1 MATKLKSFSRSKT
14 AKISAFLVVMLC
26 LSLSVVLA
34 QYGMYKDLNPETLL
48 AKEYRQSSTFNQ
60 DEVYSAFME
69 AEAIIV
75 RGEAP
80 QESLPYYYYIS
91 DGSRTYS
98 NAGDAGKAFFEKYD
112 KAFYSFENGV
122 WSVGTN
128 TYAGSGSYYGFGSSS
143 YTAYIAFPDEY
154 LAVQQ
159 AQWQSERDQTVPVA
173 AGIAASLVLA
183 LAMIIFSVSVT
194 GRMPGDEELHPG
206 KADRIYSDLLLCS
219 FIPLGLIWLSGLGI
233 TGNFDRYQTAG
244 EIGSGQVLS
253 MLWAGSL
260 TALVTFACGI
270 VLLALA
276 RKIKGK
282 VFIKHSLVYAASD
295 RTFDFFKS
303 LFDGRRFKKYPLTK
317 SLFYRQLV
325 FIAASLILVSMTLAF
340 FPAIVLEA
348 VVIYWYIQ
356 GNNRTFEE
364 INRGFSESLEEQM
377 KSERMKI
384 ALVTNVSHD
393 LKTPL
398 TSIISYVD
406 LLSKEE
412 GLSETARD
420 YVRILAEKSNR
431 LKNIVSDLFDLAK
444 STSGDISL
452 ELESLDIKKL
462 IEQTLGDMED
472 EIEKSDLQVVAK
484 LPEHPVVI
492 MSDGKKLYRV
502 FQNVL
507 DNALKYS
514 LKGTR
519 IFVELTE
526 DSGKV
531 TASVKNIAGY
541 EMDFSAD
548 EVLQRFS
555 RGDKSRTTEGSGLGL
570 SIAESFT
577 NVCGGDFNVDIEGDM
592 FKVAV
597 IF

>member
-1 MATKLKSFSRSKT
+1 
-14 AKISAFLVVMLC
+14 
-26 LSLSVVLA
+26 
-34 QYGMYKDLNPETLL
+34 
-48 AKEYRQSSTFNQ
+48 
-60 DEVYSAFME
+60 
-69 AEAIIV
+69 
-75 RGEAP
+75 
-80 QESLPYYYYIS
+80 
-91 DGSRTYS
+91 
-98 NAGDAGKAFFEKYD
+98 
-112 KAFYSFENGV
+112 
-122 WSVGTN
+122 
-128 TYAGSGSYYGFGSSS
+128 
-143 YTAYIAFPDEY
+143 
-154 LAVQQ
+154 
-159 AQWQSERDQTVPVA
+159 
-173 AGIAASLVLA
+173 
-183 LAMIIFSVSVT
+183 
-194 GRMPGDEELHPG
+194 
-206 KADRIYSDLLLCS
+206 IYSDLLLCS
-219 FIPLGLIWLSGLGI
+219 FIPLGLVWISGLGI
-233 TGNFDRYQTAG
+233 TGYFDRYQTAG
-244 EIGSGQVLS
+244 ELGSAQVLS

-260 TALVTFACGI
+260 TALVTLACGI

-282 VFIKHSLVYAASD
+282 VFFKHSLVYAASD
-295 RTFDFFKS
+295 RAFDFFKS

-340 FPAIVLEA
+340 LPAILLEA

-393 LKTPL
+393 IKTPL

-472 EIEKSDLQVVAK
+472 EIEKSELQVVAK
-484 LPEHPVVI
+484 LPEHPVMI

-526 DSGKV
+526 DKGNV

-541 EMDFSAD
+541 EMNFTSD
-548 EVLQRFS
+548 EVLQRFT
-555 RGDKSRTTEGSGLGL
+555 RGDRSRTTEGSGLGL

-577 NVCGGDFNVDIEGDM
+577 NVCGGDFNVDVEGDM
-592 FKVAV
+592 FKVAL

>member
-14 AKISAFLVVMLC
+14 AKISAFLLVMLC

-34 QYGMYKDLNPETLL
+34 QYGMYSDLNPETLL
-48 AKEYRQSSTFNQ
+48 VDEYRQSSAFQ
-60 DEVYSAFME
+60 QEVSGAFME
-69 AEAIIV
+69 AESIMQ
-75 RGEAP
+75 GGSEP
-80 QESLPYYYYIS
+80 QEKLSYYYYIS
-91 DGSRTYS
+91 DGSMSYS
-98 NAGDAGKAFFEKYD
+98 NAVGEGKAFFEKYD
-112 KAFYSFENGV
+112 KAFYSFENGI
-122 WSVGTN
+122 WSVGAN
-128 TYAGSGSYYGFGSSS
+128 TFAGSGSEYGFGSSS

-154 LAVQQ
+154 LAAQQ
-159 AQWQSERDQTVPVA
+159 TEWQSERAQMVPLA
-173 AGIAASLVLA
+173 AGIAASLLLA

-194 GRMPGDEELHPG
+194 GRKPEDEELHPG
-206 KADRIYSDLLLCS
+206 KADRIYSDLLVCS
-219 FIPLGLIWLSGLGI
+219 FIPLGLIWLSGLGM
-233 TGNFDRYQTAG
+233 TGYFDRYQTAG
-244 EIGSGQVLS
+244 EIGSAQVLS

-260 TALVTFACGI
+260 TALVTLACGI

-282 VFIKHSLVYAASD
+282 VFLKHSLVYAASE
-295 RTFDFFKS
+295 RAFDFFKS
-303 LFDGRRFKKYPLTK
+303 LFDGRRFQKYPLTK

-340 FPAIVLEA
+340 LPAIVLEA

-420 YVRILAEKSNR
+420 YVRILADKSNR

-472 EIEKSDLQVVAK
+472 EIEKSDIQVVAK
-484 LPEHPVVI
+484 LPEHPVMI

-502 FQNVL
+502 FQNLL

-526 DSGKV
+526 DKGKV
-531 TASVKNIAGY
+531 SAYVKNIAGY
-541 EMDFSAD
+541 EMNFTSD
-548 EVLQRFS
+548 EVLQRFT

-577 NVCGGDFNVDIEGDM
+577 NVCGGDFKVDIEGDM
-592 FKVAV
+592 FKVAL